1 MVMSTLTLQ
10 HLVRRLAVLA
20 GILVPFSV
28 LVPAATA
35 GAAPTW
41 ASASTA
47 TVHPGVQLFTSGAQ
61 CTANFIYTDGSNVYI
76 GQAAHCSSTGGNTA
90 TNGCTTQSLPIGTPV
105 TITGASKPGTLV
117 YNSWIT
123 MQSLHETDAN
133 TCAFNDLAL
142 VKVDPADIASV
153 NPSIPHW
160 GGPVGIN
167 TSGTS
172 SLETVFSYGNSELRL
187 GVTQLSPKLGVSEGD
202 TGGGWSHTVFT
213 VTPGIPG
220 DSGSAFLD
228 ANGNALGILSTL
240 DVGVPGGVTNG
251 VGDLSREL
259 AYLHAHSSF
268 GAVQLATGTQS
279 FNGSQLPIG

>member
-1 MVMSTLTLQ
+1 VSMSTPPLQ
-10 HLVRRLAVLA
+10 QLLRRLAVLA
-20 GILVPFSV
+20 GLLVPFSV
-28 LVPAATA
+28 LVPTATA

-41 ASASTA
+41 AAASTA
-47 TVHPGVQLFTSGAQ
+47 TVHPGVQLITSGAQ
-61 CTANFIYTDGSNVYI
+61 CTANFIYTDGSNTYI

-123 MQSLHETDAN
+123 MQGLHETDAN

-142 VKVDPADIASV
+142 VQVDPADVASV

-160 GGPVGIN
+160 GGPVGLD
-167 TSGTS
+167 TSGTTN
-172 SLETVFSYGNSELRL
+172 LENVYSYGNSELRL

-251 VGDLSREL
+251 VGDLGREL

-268 GAVQLATGTQS
+268 GAVQLATGTQR
-279 FNGSQLPIG
+279 FNGSQLPLG